1 MTIRI
6 LLTEW
11 AQDWKGAEPQALH
24 SALLDL
30 ADQRHLFY
38 LVVSLGN
45 GNFEEA
51 RFECESPDAE
61 ELVIGLLTGAGGAQP
76 IADTLPAV
84 RQRTLF
90 ESGDRVFRQD
100 ETGYFFVC
108 LRPEAFPPRHHD

>member
-45 GNFEEA
+45 GIS
-51 RFECESPDAE
+51 RK
-61 ELVIGLLTGAGGAQP
+61 
-76 IADTLPAV
+76 
-84 RQRTLF
+84 
-90 ESGDRVFRQD
+90 RVSNANHRRRRNSSS
-100 ETGYFFVC
+100 VC
-108 LRPEAFPPRHHD
+108 